1 MKVTISGLRELDRAL
16 SEMSKATARN
26 VLRRVAKGAV
36 EPMAVAAEAGA
47 PRDTGNLQIS
57 IAVSFKRTRRAG
69 KSRATYQGNGNFRGL
84 RATGVAV
91 AMGPAGGSG
100 ALSYA
105 TWVEFGTSDTRAQP
119 FMRPAWD
126 AHKQGALE
134 HVVQELRVEVD
145 KAAARAARRASRKA
159 AA

>member
-1 MKVTISGLRELDRAL
+1 MKVKISGFREIDRAL

-26 VLRRVAKGAV
+26 VLRRVAKGAI
-36 EPMAVAAEAGA
+36 EPMAAAAEAGA
-47 PRDTGNLQIS
+47 PRDSGNLQIS
-57 IAVSFKRTRRAG
+57 IAVSFNRTRRART
-69 KSRATYQGNGNFRGL
+69 SRATYQGNGNFRGT

-100 ALSYA
+100 ALNYA
-105 TWVEFGTSDTRAQP
+105 TWDEFGTSDTRAQP

-126 AHKQGALE
+126 GHKQGALDY
-134 HVVQELRVEVD
+134 VITELRVEVD
-145 KAAARAARRASRKA
+145 KASARSARRATRKA